1 MKPIV
6 KLGDREIGDWGER
19 FPEATKSSFEERDF
33 SLVGSVYI
41 HHFLST
47 FPAFP
52 ARSMWS
58 LEPGNMKIRHHRT
71 VISLLGPCIIVQDST
86 PNGNKVRRR
95 RYQDVINLQFRF

>member
-6 KLGDREIGDWGER
+6 KLGDREIGDGGER
-19 FPEATKSSFEERDF
+19 FPEATQSSFEERDF

-52 ARSMWS
+52 ARSVWN

-71 VISLLGPCIIVQDST
+71 VISLLSPCIIVQDSS

-95 RYQDVINLQFRF
+95 RYQDVVNLQFRF